1 MGFSKAMFSKMAPVA
16 VRARR
21 GWLRPGV
28 LVTLGA
34 LVISSGFALSAR
46 AATPKVSHPRP
57 SGAIKLPKSSLQRV
71 GGVVCGK
78 VAGRWIPGAV
88 IAGGYFLSDAQQA
101 HNYAARARHE
111 TGSARKTDLGNSKLY
126 TQRARQRQPICSH
139 AGSSGQTLG
148 GPSSTGAPAP
158 TSPPTSTPATGATPA
173 PSNGSLTPTPSPSP
187 GDGAGVPT
195 PPSSTTA
202 AISVPSAV
210 VGPRTSLPVSGS
222 GFAPGST
229 VQLELHST
237 PTSLGSVVVGSDGT
251 FSTSVT
257 IPFDVEGGQH
267 HVLGTGTGAD
277 GGVAAPEAPVAV
289 DAAPPQ
295 LQSFSITPRTVDTS
309 TEPAAVTVEARITD
323 DMSGVAGVGY
333 TNGTPGVTF
342 KSPSGQMA
350 WASFGP
356 DSRISGNLQDG
367 VYRTTVTVPR
377 YSAFGTW
384 TVDSFSLVDMVG
396 NRTSMSAS
404 QMDAEGMPTTF
415 QQTGPGDTT
424 PPQLKSFSITPD
436 PVDTSNGPQ
445 TITLEAHITD
455 DMSGVAGI
463 GYTNGTPGVTF
474 KNSSGQMAWASFG
487 PDSRDP
493 HTTPQDGT
501 YQTTITLPRYS
512 ASGTWTVDSFSLVDM
527 AGNRTSM
534 TASQM
539 ATAGMQ
545 TTFTNNQSG
554 TGDITPPKLESFS
567 ITPRAVDTSTGTATI
582 TVEARITDDMS
593 GVAEVGY
600 TNGTPGVTF
609 KSSTGQI
616 AWASFGPD
624 SRVQG
629 TTPLD
634 GTYHATITLP
644 LGAAA
649 GTWTVDS
656 FSLVDMVGNRTSMTA
671 SQMEAVGM
679 PTTFTND

>member
-1 MGFSKAMFSKMAPVA
+1 
-16 VRARR
+16 
-21 GWLRPGV
+21 
-28 LVTLGA
+28 
-34 LVISSGFALSAR
+34 
-46 AATPKVSHPRP
+46 
-57 SGAIKLPKSSLQRV
+57 
-71 GGVVCGK
+71 
-78 VAGRWIPGAV
+78 
-88 IAGGYFLSDAQQA
+88 
-101 HNYAARARHE
+101 
-111 TGSARKTDLGNSKLY
+111 
-126 TQRARQRQPICSH
+126 
-139 AGSSGQTLG
+139 
-148 GPSSTGAPAP
+148 
-158 TSPPTSTPATGATPA
+158 
-173 PSNGSLTPTPSPSP
+173 
-187 GDGAGVPT
+187 
-195 PPSSTTA
+195 
-202 AISVPSAV
+202 
-210 VGPRTSLPVSGS
+210 
-222 GFAPGST
+222 

-237 PTSLGSVVVGSDGT
+237 PTSVGSVVVGSDGT

-257 IPFDVEGGQH
+257 IPSDVEGGQH
-267 HVLGTGTGAD
+267 HVLVTGIGAD

-309 TEPAAVTVEARITD
+309 TGPAAVTIEARITD

-342 KSPSGQMA
+342 KSPSGQMV

-367 VYRTTVTVPR
+367 VYRATITVPQ

-396 NRTSMSAS
+396 NRTSMTAS

-445 TITLEAHITD
+445 TITLDAHITD

-463 GYTNGTPGVTF
+463 GYTNGTPSVTF
-474 KNSSGQMAWASFG
+474 KNSSGQTAWASFG

-501 YQTTITLPRYS
+501 YQTTITLPQYS

-539 ATAGMQ
+539 ATDGMQ

-567 ITPRAVDTSTGTATI
+567 ITPRTVDTSTGTATI

-593 GVAEVGY
+593 GVAGVGY

-624 SRVQG
+624 NRVQG

-634 GTYHATITLP
+634 GTYNATITLP
-644 LGAAA
+644 QGAAA

-671 SQMEAVGM
+671 SQMEAAGM